1 MKEFLRILQ
10 TALILLVCMAI
21 QPGYSQ
27 VVLQPSASS
36 VTIKGTSSLHDWEE
50 KVGKYDVD
58 LVFRY
63 QENSITGIEKV
74 LFKCQSKSI
83 TSESSLM
90 NNKTYEA
97 LKTDKFTEISF
108 KLISVEHF
116 TFQNGKLTGTL
127 IGDLFLSGVTRRVSI
142 DFSGNANGDKVIIKG
157 LKSLKMSD
165 FNITPPTALMG
176 SLKTGDQV
184 TISFNLAFQVNN
196 NIALKTNY

>member
-1 MKEFLRILQ
+1 MKKTFRILQ
-10 TALILLVCMAI
+10 AVLFFLVHTAI

-27 VVLQPSASS
+27 AVLQSAASS

-50 KVGKYDVD
+50 KVGKFDVD
-58 LVFRY
+58 LVFQY
-63 QENSITGIEKV
+63 QENSITGIDKV

-97 LKTDKFTEISF
+97 LKTEKFTEISF
-108 KLISVEHF
+108 KLISVERF
-116 TFQNGKLTGTL
+116 TLQNGKLTGTL
-127 IGDLFLSGVTRRVSI
+127 VGDLFLSGVTRRVSL
-142 DFSGNANGDKVIIKG
+142 DFSGSASGDKVIIRGFKN
-157 LKSLKMSD
+157 LKMSD

-184 TISFNLAFQVNN
+184 TIAFDLAFQVNN
-196 NIALKTNY
+196 NIAINTNY